1 MSLIGFR
8 REDGDIEYLEEVEY
22 SEEHLEDDLHTVIRE
37 DPRLVMGTLTS
48 RENIVLGSK
57 VQLPTGKEPDLLT
70 CDKRG
75 TVTVVEFKRD
85 RSPRPAVTQLFDYA
99 SSVAR
104 LRPSDFLELVGY
116 NSTESLFD
124 EFEREE
130 ESEFDLDD
138 FERDFAESLESPQL
152 MLVAYTITDD
162 VRRMTR
168 WLREA
173 HELKINCVE
182 FDYYEKDD
190 AEMFVPTVIGLDETQ
205 EIKEREE
212 RPRQRKYRQFYSELI
227 EAFKERHPGVT
238 SSSGSSDKWHPI
250 PVGHQ
255 NVEALWDF
263 KGNPG
268 EKLFTVGMRFQFD
281 DSHRNQELLET
292 VLEELKRAPVEVPD
306 DIQSGEYGGSGYTE
320 FYIQRD
326 VGRLDDALAD
336 EELKA
341 WGVEK
346 MAAFH
351 QTLKPLLD
359 EELA

>member
-99 SSVAR
+99 SSIAR
-104 LRPSDFLELVGY
+104 LRTGDFLELAGY
-116 NSTESLFD
+116 DSIETLFD
-124 EFEREE
+124 EFKREE
-130 ESEFDLDD
+130 ESDFDLDD
-138 FERDFAESLESPQL
+138 FERDFTESLNSPQL

-190 AEMFVPTVIGLDETQ
+190 AEMFVPTVIGLDETR

-212 RPRQRKYRQFYSELI
+212 KPRERKYRQFYSEIL
-227 EAFKERHPGVT
+227 EEFKQRRPGVT
-238 SSSGSSDKWHPI
+238 NSNGSSDKWHPI

-255 NVEALWDF
+255 NVEGLWDF

-268 EKLFTVGMRFQFD
+268 EKVFTVGMRFQLD
-281 DSHRNQELLET
+281 DSQRNQELLNI
-292 VLEELKRAPVEVPD
+292 VLDELEGTSMEIDEE
-306 DIQSGEYGGSGYTE
+306 IQSGEYGGSGYTE
-320 FYIQRD
+320 FYIQRE
-326 VGRLDDALAD
+326 VGRLDDALED
-336 EELKA
+336 DELKS